1 MAEQRRYQA
10 IAQNSQLEMTKL
22 HVQQKL
28 KGLEHVLNS
37 SDESEDDLSSPD
49 AHGEHD
55 FIANEKRN
63 AARFYKKHAK
73 L

>member
-1 MAEQRRYQA
+1 
-10 IAQNSQLEMTKL
+10 MTKL

-37 SDESEDDLSSPD
+37 SEESEDDMGAPD
-49 AHGEHD
+49 AFGEHD

-63 AARFYKKHAK
+63 AARFYRKHAK